1 MRNVLFV
8 RDEVTVT
15 SPLLSVSAVVD
26 VELGE
31 RC

>member
-1 MRNVLFV
+1 MLSV

-15 SPLLSVSAVVD
+15 SSLVSISAVVD

>member
-1 MRNVLFV
+1 MLSV

-15 SPLLSVSAVVD
+15 SSLVSIPAVVD